1 MIPVARLT
9 SDDLAGSGVTTHG
22 SSATP
27 SSNPGTSAFELAKKT
42 EAATLGEV
50 DAFLSHSWRDEDAAP
65 GQKYAAL
72 EAWAAESDKAFAT
85 YTSRSKRRGPP
96 LYNTYQC
103 YLSGSEARLALDAAF
118 AKDLGVA
125 FGAKLVRGAYVG
137 EAKAAGRLRGSKAE
151 TDAAYDAAVA
161 SLIEA
166 AAAGDDVY
174 AFLCTHN
181 AASCEK
187 ALSKADALH
196 LERGDDRLKF
206 AQILGLCD
214 GLTRSLAA
222 AGCRAHKLVLFG
234 ATRDLAPWIGR
245 RLAEN
250 ADALGAPAAEAPA
263 LWRELARRVVG

>member
-1 MIPVARLT
+1 MYNVGNWIDGKLEDSSASRT
-9 SDDLAGSGVTTHG
+9 SDIYNPSTGEIQGKVAL
-22 SSATP
+22 SSA
-27 SSNPGTSAFELAKKT
+27 
-42 EAATLGEV
+42 
-50 DAFLSHSWRDEDAAP
+50 
-65 GQKYAAL
+65 
-72 EAWAAESDKAFAT
+72 AE
-85 YTSRSKRRGPP
+85 
-96 LYNTYQC
+96 
-103 YLSGSEARLALDAAF
+103 LDAAV

-125 FGAKLVRGAYVG
+125 FGAKLVRGAYVA
-137 EAKAAGRLRGSKAE
+137 EARAAGRLRGSKAE

-161 SLIEA
+161 SLLEA

-263 LWRELARRVVG
+263 LWRELARRMVG

>member
-1 MIPVARLT
+1 MNCVEGGDASVLEKACYEPLT
-9 SDDLAGSGVTTHG
+9 EEKRSFLNEWLNDWRSALGGTAGVVERMRSE
-22 SSATP
+22 
-27 SSNPGTSAFELAKKT
+27 NPKHILRE
-42 EAATLGEV
+42 
-50 DAFLSHSWRDEDAAP
+50 WM
-65 GQKYAAL
+65 
-72 EAWAAESDKAFAT
+72 
-85 YTSRSKRRGPP
+85 
-96 LYNTYQC
+96 
-103 YLSGSEARLALDAAF
+103 
-118 AKDLGVA
+118 
-125 FGAKLVRGAYVG
+125 LV
-137 EAKAAGRLRGSKAE
+137 E
-151 TDAAYDAAVA
+151 AYDAAGA
-161 SLIEA
+161 SLLEA

>member
-1 MIPVARLT
+1 MG
-9 SDDLAGSGVTTHG
+9 DGGVVG
-22 SSATP
+22 RVCLGLGP
-27 SSNPGTSAFELAKKT
+27 T
-42 EAATLGEV
+42 E
-50 DAFLSHSWRDEDAAP
+50 P
-65 GQKYAAL
+65 
-72 EAWAAESDKAFAT
+72 
-85 YTSRSKRRGPP
+85 
-96 LYNTYQC
+96 
-103 YLSGSEARLALDAAF
+103 
-118 AKDLGVA
+118 
-125 FGAKLVRGAYVG
+125 
-137 EAKAAGRLRGSKAE
+137 AGRLRGSKAE

>member
-1 MIPVARLT
+1 M
-9 SDDLAGSGVTTHG
+9 
-22 SSATP
+22 
-27 SSNPGTSAFELAKKT
+27 
-42 EAATLGEV
+42 
-50 DAFLSHSWRDEDAAP
+50 
-65 GQKYAAL
+65 
-72 EAWAAESDKAFAT
+72 
-85 YTSRSKRRGPP
+85 
-96 LYNTYQC
+96 
-103 YLSGSEARLALDAAF
+103 
-118 AKDLGVA
+118 
-125 FGAKLVRGAYVG
+125 RGAYVA
-137 EAKAAGRLRGSKAE
+137 EARAAGRLRGSKAE

-161 SLIEA
+161 SLLEA

-174 AFLCTHN
+174 TFLCTHN

>member
-1 MIPVARLT
+1 MCI
-9 SDDLAGSGVTTHG
+9 
-22 SSATP
+22 
-27 SSNPGTSAFELAKKT
+27 
-42 EAATLGEV
+42 
-50 DAFLSHSWRDEDAAP
+50 RD
-65 GQKYAAL
+65 
-72 EAWAAESDKAFAT
+72 S
-85 YTSRSKRRGPP
+85 
-96 LYNTYQC
+96 
-103 YLSGSEARLALDAAF
+103 
-118 AKDLGVA
+118 LGVA
-125 FGAKLVRGAYVG
+125 FGAKLVRGAYVA
-137 EAKAAGRLRGSKAE
+137 EARAAGRLRGSKAE

-161 SLIEA
+161 SLLES